1 MVLEIYLVKRY
12 ALEKAYRWKV
22 WRRTKRLV
30 LLGREKGYG
39 VGLWKSIRKEKKK
52 GIFKTKTRFKVGNER
67 KIKFWHDVWC
77 DDISLKDSFS
87 SLSTIATSKEEWV
100 GDVQYVE
107 GEMVT
112 WNLCLSRNFHDW
124 AMNTI
129 KEFFS
134 KTL

>member
-1 MVLEIYLVKRY
+1 MVL
-12 ALEKAYRWKV
+12 ACGSQLEK
-22 WRRTKRLV
+22 
-30 LLGREKGYG
+30 
-39 VGLWKSIRKEKKK
+39 KKK
-52 GIFKTKTRFKVGNER
+52 GIFKTKTRFKVGTER